1 MHESKLCYILV
12 SATFYKKIAKSK
24 FVSNISLTDTRILKL
39 PQNGI
44 YMVPKEIK
52 SQNFI
57 R

>member
-12 SATFYKKIAKSK
+12 SATFYKKIAKLK

>member
-1 MHESKLCYILV
+1 MHESKLCYTLV

-39 PQNGI
+39 PQNGT